1 MATCTTLKHHD
12 MDELI
17 RFFTSISTVMRSSL
31 ILCGLFLFLL
41 LESGIPLSRKAY
53 NKIKHGVLNIAF
65 TIITLIVN
73 LIGAFG
79 ILAAVRFNEA
89 NNSGLLNII
98 DLPVW
103 IYVLVGLAL
112 MDLIGAWLI
121 HWLEH
126 KIRWMWKLHII
137 HHSDQNVDVTT
148 GLRHHPGENILRL
161 TFTTLAVLITGASFG
176 LVMMYQTISVFFAHL
191 SHANICLPRLFER
204 VLSYVFVTPHFHK
217 VHHHYVQ
224 PFTDSNYGNI
234 FSIWDYC
241 FGTVTKFDDIDDLT
255 YGIDTHMNPDENS
268 SLTNLLLI
276 PFQPY
281 RPPINKKIIEKP

>member
-1 MATCTTLKHHD
+1 MN
-12 MDELI
+12 ELI
-17 RFFTSISTVMRSSL
+17 QFFTNISTGMRSSL

-41 LESGIPLSRKAY
+41 LESGIPFSRKAY
-53 NKIKHGVLNIAF
+53 NKVRHGVLNITF

-79 ILAAVRFNEA
+79 IMAAVRFNEA
-89 NNSGLLNII
+89 NNTGLLNII
-98 DLPVW
+98 DLPIW
-103 IYVLVGLAL
+103 IYILVGLAL

-126 KIRWMWKLHII
+126 KIKWMWKLHII

-191 SHANICLPRLFER
+191 SHANIYLPRLFER

-255 YGIDTHMNPDENS
+255 YGVDTHMDPDENS
-268 SLTNLLLI
+268 SLVNLLLI